1 MEIINRTD
9 EFWMEFFDPTD
20 AYEDLYVDEK
30 MIIKGIFDNMGIHHK
45 YVFKFESLEEI
56 YPYIHGRIYAYK
68 NLKEVDFK
76 SIFYEK
82 YNTDSFLQ
90 YINSYIQNYG
100 NLYLIMKNKIIKI
113 VKWYLII
120 HLAISSML
128 LIDYAFFV
136 KESTKIT
143 WEGRG
148 YTVTKMILLG
158 PLNILYFK

>member
-30 MIIKGIFDNMGIHHK
+30 MIIKGIFDNMGIH
-45 YVFKFESLEEI
+45 
-56 YPYIHGRIYAYK
+56 RIYAYK

-100 NLYLIMKNKIIKI
+100 NLYLIKGDTYSIK
-113 VKWYLII
+113 L
-120 HLAISSML
+120 
-128 LIDYAFFV
+128 DTN
-136 KESTKIT
+136 E
-143 WEGRG
+143 E
-148 YTVTKMILLG
+148 
-158 PLNILYFK
+158 

>member
-82 YNTDSFLQ
+82 YNTDSFF
-90 YINSYIQNYG
+90 
-100 NLYLIMKNKIIKI
+100 
-113 VKWYLII
+113 
-120 HLAISSML
+120 AIYQQL
-128 LIDYAFFV
+128 H
-136 KESTKIT
+136 TKI
-143 WEGRG
+143 WKSIFDKGR
-148 YTVTKMILLG
+148 YIFYQIRYK
-158 PLNILYFK
+158 

>member
-9 EFWMEFFDPTD
+9 EFWMEFFDSTD

-68 NLKEVDFK
+68 NLQEVDFK

-100 NLYLIMKNKIIKI
+100 NLYLIKGDTYSIKLETNE
-113 VKWYLII
+113 K
-120 HLAISSML
+120 
-128 LIDYAFFV
+128 
-136 KESTKIT
+136 
-143 WEGRG
+143 
-148 YTVTKMILLG
+148 
-158 PLNILYFK
+158 

>member
-68 NLKEVDFK
+68 NLQEVDFK
-76 SIFYEK
+76 SR
-82 YNTDSFLQ
+82 NTTQ
-90 YINSYIQNYG
+90 
-100 NLYLIMKNKIIKI
+100 
-113 VKWYLII
+113 I
-120 HLAISSML
+120 HFCNIS
-128 LIDYAFFV
+128 
-136 KESTKIT
+136 
-143 WEGRG
+143 
-148 YTVTKMILLG
+148 TVTYKIMEIY
-158 PLNILYFK
+158 I

>member
-30 MIIKGIFDNMGIHHK
+30 MI
-45 YVFKFESLEEI
+45 
-56 YPYIHGRIYAYK
+56 IYAYK

-90 YINSYIQNYG
+90 YINSYIQKYG
-100 NLYLIMKNKIIKI
+100 NLYLIKGDTYSIK
-113 VKWYLII
+113 L
-120 HLAISSML
+120 
-128 LIDYAFFV
+128 DTN
-136 KESTKIT
+136 E
-143 WEGRG
+143 E
-148 YTVTKMILLG
+148 
-158 PLNILYFK
+158 